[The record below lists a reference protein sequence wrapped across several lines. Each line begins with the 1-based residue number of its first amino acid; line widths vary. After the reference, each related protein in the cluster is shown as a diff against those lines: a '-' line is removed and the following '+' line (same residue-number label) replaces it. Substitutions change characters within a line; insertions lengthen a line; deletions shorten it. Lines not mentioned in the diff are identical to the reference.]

1 MMAATTDFNLTQ
13 YVDLANRLA
22 DAAAGVALKYFR
34 AHGETFSK
42 DDASPVTVADRE
54 AESAMRAI
62 IESECPHHGIYGE
75 EHGRHGLDSEFVW
88 VLDPIDG
95 TKSFVTGKPLFGT
108 LIALALHGEPV
119 IGVINCP
126 ALGDR
131 WVGVRGREST
141 LNGEAI
147 RTRPCTDLAS
157 AWLGSTGPQYF
168 GSSEYLAFEKVNRS
182 VRDTVWGGDCHSYGL
197 LAAGTL
203 DLVIETGLKVYDHMA
218 LVPVIEGAGGKVTD
232 WRGNPMNM
240 ESAGDILAAGD
251 PALHGAALQR
261 LTA

>member
-1 MMAATTDFNLTQ
+1 MMATTTDSDLTRFAEI
-13 YVDLANRLA
+13 ANRLA
-22 DAAAGVALKYFR
+22 DAAGAVAMGYFR

-42 DDASPVTVADRE
+42 DDESPVTVADRE
-54 AESAMRAI
+54 AELAMRAI
-62 IESECPHHGIYGE
+62 LETECPEHGIYGE
-75 EHGRHGLDSEFVW
+75 EHGQQGLDSEFVW

-95 TKSFVTGKPLFGT
+95 TKSFVIGKPLFGT
-108 LIALALHGEPV
+108 LIALTHRGQPV
-119 IGVINCP
+119 LGIINCP
-126 ALGDR
+126 ALNDR
-131 WVGVRGREST
+131 WIGIKGRRST
-141 LNGEAI
+141 LNGAAI
-147 RTRPCTDLAS
+147 RTRPCADIGS

-168 GSSEYLAFEKVNRS
+168 GSSGYSAFEKVSRS

-203 DLVIETGLKVYDHMA
+203 DLVIESGLKVYDHMA
-218 LVPVIEGAGGKVTD
+218 LIPVIEGAGGTVTD

-251 PALHGAALQR
+251 PALHGTALEL